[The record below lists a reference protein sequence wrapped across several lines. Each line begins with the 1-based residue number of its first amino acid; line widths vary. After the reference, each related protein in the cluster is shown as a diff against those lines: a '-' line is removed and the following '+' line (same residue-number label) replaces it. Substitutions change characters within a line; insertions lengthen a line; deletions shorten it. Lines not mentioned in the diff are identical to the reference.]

1 MLPRNLYEHDVNCP
15 SASLVDSAGAAAAW
29 NDETYPVPTRR
40 MPQQIDD
47 PGEVTTWMTTR

>member
-1 MLPRNLYEHDVNCP
+1 
-15 SASLVDSAGAAAAW
+15 VDSAGAAAAW